1 MGSNLT
7 GYVRNPMCKFL
18 EKEPRELQRSVA
30 LLMVEQESDG
40 VTQDLPKQPAIQVPE
55 VLGPHPLYGVA
66 SGEL

>member
-1 MGSNLT
+1 
-7 GYVRNPMCKFL
+7 MCKFL
-18 EKEPRELQRSVA
+18 EKELRELQRSVA

-40 VTQDLPKQPAIQVPE
+40 VTQDPPKQPAIQVPE